1 MNRIP
6 QSVLGLIALAA
17 TLSLAACNKPS
28 QETAEG
34 KSGVQKTGEQKTA
47 GQKVDE
53 GIADVKSATKELGA
67 DAKAAAARTADAVSG
82 TAKDLAI
89 TAKVNAALAADDK
102 LSAISVNV
110 DTTDGRVALKG
121 NAPDATS
128 RDRAKTLAAGV
139 EGVVAVDNRLTV
151 GQKK

>member
-1 MNRIP
+1 MNRTP
-6 QSVLGLIALAA
+6 QTALCSAILAA
-17 TLSLAACNKPS
+17 ALSLAACNKPGE
-28 QETAEG
+28 ETGE
-34 KSGVQKTGEQKTA
+34 QKTGAQRTGEQKTA
-47 GQKVDE
+47 GQKVDD

-67 DAKAAAARTADAVSG
+67 DARAAATRTADAVSG

-121 NAPDATS
+121 NAPDVTS
-128 RDRAKTLAAGV
+128 RDRAKTLAAAV